1 MTDPKGNGEFCFL
14 RDLHCSRCEAEGN
27 MELEGKQ
34 NSPFPA
40 KLVIK
45 CFIISVPTPK
55 KKEKLRKKSF
65 A

>member
-1 MTDPKGNGEFCFL
+1 MTDPKGNVEFCFP
-14 RDLHCSRCEAEGN
+14 RDLHCSRSEAEGN

-40 KLVIK
+40 GLVIK
-45 CFIISVPTPK
+45 CFIISPNSK
-55 KKEKLRKKSF
+55 KKKNCEKKSF